1 MRVEF
6 NLNDVENKGIYQ
18 LETTNEEHKK
28 KFSCAISVQFN
39 DGSVNTKWT
48 EPFLL
53 LGTNRQG
60 KAVLHTLNGKNIR
73 QDPWLL
79 CETKSR
85 KNLPLSP
92 LPKIYSKTSKF
103 LFAKINLA
111 EVAFA

>member
-53 LGTNRQG
+53 LGTNKKGLGEQG
-60 KAVLHTLNGKNIR
+60 SFATLNGKNIR

-79 CETKSR
+79 CENKSR
-85 KNLPLSP
+85 KNLSLSP
-92 LPKIYSKTSKF
+92 LPKVYSVKTSRNSCLRK
-103 LFAKINLA
+103 
-111 EVAFA
+111 